1 MTDSHTLPVGLDTS
15 ADVTDPTRGTNRS
28 NEHPDRMGESVIDDF
43 VAVIPAGGV
52 GSRLWPLSQP
62 HRPKFLLDLLGTGT
76 TLIQDTVARLA
87 PIAAQTIV
95 VTGQRHADAVAAQ
108 VPGVPAANV
117 VAEPTP
123 RDSMAAIALAAA
135 IIQHRHGDRI
145 MGSFAAD
152 HVIGDPDLF
161 RAAVRTAVAAAR
173 TGKVATIGIAPTE
186 ASSAFGYIA
195 QGKALP
201 DAPGAYAATEF
212 TEKPDP
218 EAAATM
224 LARGGYVWNA
234 GMFVVSTAVL
244 LGHLERLQPGLYA
257 GVTQIAQAW
266 DSAEQDTVG
275 VGHGDVDQRD
285 VDQRDAHHT
294 SRQETLDRVWPSLTK
309 IAIDHAIAEPVA
321 AAGGVA
327 VVPGAFD
334 WHDVGDF
341 DSLASLL
348 RPDADGITRIGRT
361 GPVATFGS
369 GGVVAVGGTKP
380 LAVVG
385 LTDVVVVESDE
396 AILVLSRAAAQQVK
410 DAAARF

>member
-1 MTDSHTLPVGLDTS
+1 MTGSHNIHDAADSSPAPSTTDRTDSGPGS
-15 ADVTDPTRGTNRS
+15 EA
-28 NEHPDRMGESVIDDF
+28 VIDDF

-76 TLIQDTVARLA
+76 TLIQDTVTRLA
-87 PIAAQTIV
+87 PLAAQTIV

-108 VPGVPAANV
+108 VPQVPAANL

-135 IIQHRHGDRI
+135 IIQLRHGDRI

-152 HVIGDPDLF
+152 HVIGEPHEF
-161 RAAVRTAVAAAR
+161 RAAVRTAVVAAR
-173 TGKVATIGIAPTE
+173 TGKVVTIGINPTE

-195 QGKALP
+195 QGDELP
-201 DAPGAYAATEF
+201 DASGAFAVREF

-218 EAAATM
+218 QTAATM
-224 LARGGYVWNA
+224 LASGGYVWNA

-244 LGHLERLQPGLYA
+244 LEHLERLQPGIYA
-257 GVTQIAQAW
+257 GVTEIAAAW
-266 DSAEQDTVG
+266 DSD
-275 VGHGDVDQRD
+275 D
-285 VDQRDAHHT
+285 
-294 SRQETLDRVWPSLTK
+294 RQATLERVWPTLTK

-341 DSLASLL
+341 DSLVGLL
-348 RPDADGITRIGRT
+348 TPDADGVTRIGRT
-361 GPVATFGS
+361 AVVGTFGS
-369 GGVVAVGGTKP
+369 QGVVAVGGTKV

-385 LTDVVVVESDE
+385 LDDVVIVESDE
-396 AILVLSRAAAQQVK
+396 ALLVLSRAAAQQVK
-410 DAAARF
+410 DAATAGL